1 MALMVKEND
10 GNRVAAIEPGVYQ
23 AINYAVLDLGTH
35 EDQTFGGES
44 RKVLLQW
51 ELPDC
56 RGEFE
61 RDGKKINLPRAI
73 SKRYTLSLSEMA
85 NLRKDLE
92 SWRGRNFTADELRGF
107 DMRAVLGTSCQ
118 LMVAHKTSKEGRTY
132 ASVSAIM
139 ALPKGAAHPGKPENT
154 LTFFSFEEAGDKP
167 ALPDSPGWVR
177 DIISQ
182 SKEWQRLTDENTS
195 QAGCTAEQGAK
206 AESEEDDDVPF

>member
-10 GNRVAAIEPGVYQ
+10 GNRVAPIEPGVYQ

-92 SWRGRNFTADELRGF
+92 SWRGRSFTAEELRGF

-139 ALPKGAAHPGKPENT
+139 ALPKGAAHPENLKT
-154 LTFFSFEEAGDKP
+154 P
-167 ALPDSPGWVR
+167 
-177 DIISQ
+177 
-182 SKEWQRLTDENTS
+182 
-195 QAGCTAEQGAK
+195 
-206 AESEEDDDVPF
+206 